1 MRDVLVRHHLP
12 SLELDPIAVLLIDD
26 LIVQI

>member
-1 MRDVLVRHHLP
+1 MRDVLVSHNLP
-12 SLELDPIAVLLIDD
+12 SLELDPVAVLLIDD